1 MRQTRKW
8 LALASVA
15 GAAAFLALM
24 VGFAGWPAKRALR
37 ISGEEVRSERETRFD
52 TRPFAPPAGASFE
65 LVSAHA
71 VFRQA
76 ALFQEHLYIG
86 GPGGLLEYDLSGTP
100 SRQYIPGRDLPP
112 SPIVAL
118 ASALLPDSR
127 EAELVVAT
135 AQEGLLAF
143 NGRGFRQIRPQDSEA
158 RAIPTILPSSA
169 GHLLIGT
176 KKRGVLIYDG
186 KHLSPLHPSLN
197 NLYVT
202 ALAGTESD
210 LWIGTLDQGVFHWHA
225 GAFESFGE
233 EQGLPARHRHRP
245 PPPPPT
251 PSLRHAPAR

>member
-1 MRQTRKW
+1 MGQSRK
-8 LALASVA
+8 LLVRTIVA
-15 GAAAFLALM
+15 GGAILIALLI
-24 VGFAGWPAKRALR
+24 GFAGWRAKRALR
-37 ISGEEVRSERETRFD
+37 LSREEVHAEREIRLE
-52 TRPFAPPAGASFE
+52 TRPFARPAGAGFE
-65 LVSAHA
+65 IVSAPA
-71 VFRQA
+71 VFLQA
-76 ALFQEHLYIG
+76 ARFQDHLYIG

-100 SRQYIPGRDLPP
+100 SRQFIPGRDLPP

-210 LWIGTLDQGVFHWHA
+210 LWIGTLDKGVFHWHA

-233 EQGLPARHRHRP
+233 EQGLPDRQV
-245 PPPPPT
+245 
-251 PSLRHAPAR
+251 